1 MRNGNERAV
10 EVFILGAGVSGI
22 AAAVGLQRAG
32 IEDFVMVDRS
42 AAIGGTWHHN
52 RYPGCAVDVPTHVYS
67 FSFAPN
73 PEWSRFFGEAR
84 EVESYLQGVARNH
97 GLHEKLRL
105 STELL
110 EASWSE
116 DEQRWHMRT
125 SAGDYSA
132 RAFVIAPGP
141 LHEAVKPKLPGL
153 DRFEGLAFHSSAW
166 PQDADLQ
173 GRDVVAIGTGA
184 SAIQFLPAIQP
195 QVRSLT
201 VLQRTPSWVMP
212 KPDWRIRN
220 WEKRLLRRFPLLTR
234 LVRWVTWGTI
244 DLGVATITRH
254 PRLARLSSLMS
265 RAHMRRSIS
274 DPALRRALTPDYAPT
289 CKRIGLSNDYFRT
302 FAQPNVELVTSA
314 AAEVRERAV
323 VTADGRE
330 IPCDTIIYGTGFHTL
345 PHHPI
350 NERVRGSDGRSLAEV
365 WDGCPTAYL
374 GTTIAGFP
382 NAFFMFGPN
391 IGTVSGF
398 VMAEAQTDY
407 LVGAIEVLQRDS
419 VTSLDVRRDAQEG
432 FVRECDAVLEG
443 TTFVRGG
450 CTSYYLD
457 DRGRAAL
464 VWPWSMTRMRR
475 RLARFDESAYE
486 IRTSAPA
493 PTPAAVA

>member
-1 MRNGNERAV
+1 LGHGEARSV
-10 EVFILGAGVSGI
+10 EVLILGAGVSGI
-22 AAAVGLQRAG
+22 AAGVGLRRAG
-32 IEDFVMVDRS
+32 IEDFVIIDR
-42 AAIGGTWHHN
+42 AAALAGTWHHN

-84 EVESYLQGVARNH
+84 EVEGYLNSVARDH
-97 GLHEKLRL
+97 GLHEKVLL
-105 STELL
+105 ETELH
-110 EASWSE
+110 EAAWSE
-116 DEQRWHMRT
+116 DDQRWHIQT
-125 SAGDYSA
+125 TAGEFRA

-141 LHEAVKPKLPGL
+141 LHEAVTPNLPGL
-153 DRFEGLAFHSSAW
+153 ERFEGQSFHSSRW
-166 PQDADLQ
+166 PADADLE

-195 QVRSLT
+195 EVRSLT

-212 KPDWRIRN
+212 KPDWRIRG
-220 WEKRLLRRFPLLTR
+220 WEKRMLRRFPFLTR
-234 LVRWVTWGTI
+234 LVRWGTWAAI
-244 DLGVATITRH
+244 DAGVVVLTRH
-254 PRLARLSSLMS
+254 PRIARLSSLMS
-265 RAHMRRSIS
+265 RVHMRRSIS
-274 DPALRRALTPDYAPT
+274 DPEVRRALTPDYAPT

-314 AAEVRERAV
+314 AAEVRTGSV
-323 VTADGRE
+323 VTTDGRE

-350 NERVRGSDGRSLAEV
+350 NGRVRGKDGRTLAEV
-365 WDGCPTAYL
+365 WNGCPTAYL

-407 LVGAIEVLQRDS
+407 LVGAVKVLQREGVS
-419 VTSLDVRRDAQEG
+419 SLDVRREALES
-432 FVRECDAVLEG
+432 FVSECDAVLEN
-443 TTFVRGG
+443 TTFVKGG

-457 DRGRAAL
+457 ERGRAAL
-464 VWPWSMTRMRR
+464 VWPWTMARMRR
-475 RLARFDESAYE
+475 RLKRFDESAYE
-486 IRTSAPA
+486 VRRGAPA
-493 PTPAAVA
+493 PAPATVA